1 VIRKTKKKLPRV
13 SERVVSGEV
22 RSDNVNLRKRT
33 EPRWRTA
40 KRKTLKD
47 LARYEFPG
55 LGFLGQGQSGVR
67 SCSLVG
73 SLGMTPAQ
81 QGGEINPL
89 KRRVDDP
96 REGSLYPP
104 RRSVGIPLGRFPSR
118 FGPSPRVR
126 QHLLHTENTP

>member
-1 VIRKTKKKLPRV
+1 MADCKEKDAEGPCQIRV
-13 SERVVSGEV
+13 
-22 RSDNVNLRKRT
+22 
-33 EPRWRTA
+33 A
-40 KRKTLKD
+40 
-47 LARYEFPG
+47 PG

-81 QGGEINPL
+81 QGGENDPL

-104 RRSVGIPLGRFPSR
+104 RRTVGIPLGRFPSR
-118 FGPSPRVR
+118 FGPPPRVR